1 MMRALASVVVMVW
14 AGGSL
19 GIAQAPALRPP
30 YLSWSAAEAEHIGK
44 STRINGR
51 VGGALDFRVVHTEH
65 SYNYKLRA
73 TWLTKEVIEATA
85 RLLQL
90 SERLTDLQAEE
101 LVREATASGD
111 VVMLVEIDPREGS
124 GVIPNGWSAFLGPE
138 GNARDVARGENIP
151 DLEKVK
157 GLRGVYRRDYNY
169 ELFWVAF
176 PLKNAAGAA
185 LFPSGVTR
193 ADLTV
198 RISNKE
204 GRVSFP
210 IPAR

>member
-1 MMRALASVVVMVW
+1 MRALAPVVVMVW
-14 AGGSL
+14 TAVTL
-19 GIAQAPALRPP
+19 GNAQAPASSPP
-30 YLSWSAAEAEHIGK
+30 YLSWSAAEAERIGK
-44 STRINGR
+44 SMRINGR

-73 TWLTKEVIEATA
+73 TWLTREVIHATV

-90 SERLTDLQAEE
+90 SERLTDGQTEE
-101 LVREATASGD
+101 LVHEATAAGD
-111 VVMLVEIDPREGS
+111 VVMLIEIDPREGS
-124 GVIPNGWSAFLGPE
+124 GVIPNGWSAFLGPA
-138 GNARDVARGENIP
+138 GNDRGVVRGENVP
-151 DLEKVK
+151 GLEKVK

-169 ELFWVAF
+169 ELFWVVF
-176 PLKNAAGAA
+176 PLKDADGAA
-185 LFPSGVTR
+185 LFPNSVTR

-204 GRVSFP
+204 GRVSFT

>member
-1 MMRALASVVVMVW
+1 MMHPVGPFVVVVWASVT
-14 AGGSL
+14 L
-19 GIAQAPALRPP
+19 GTAQAPASKPP
-30 YLSWSAAEAEHIGK
+30 FLTWSVGEAERIGK

-51 VGGALDFRVVHTEH
+51 VGGALDFRIVHTEH

-73 TWLTKEVIEATA
+73 TWLTREVIQATA

-90 SERLTDLQAEE
+90 SERLTDDQTAE
-101 LVREATASGD
+101 LVHEAIAAGD
-111 VVMLVEIDPREGS
+111 IVMLVEIDPREGS
-124 GVIPNGWSAFLGPE
+124 GVIPNDWSAFLGPA
-138 GNARDVARGENIP
+138 GNDRGAVAGKNVP
-151 DLEKVK
+151 ALERVR

-169 ELFWVAF
+169 ELFWVVF
-176 PLKNAAGAA
+176 PSKNGDGGV
-185 LFPSGVTR
+185 LLPSGVTR

-204 GRVSFP
+204 GRVSFQ